1 MRTHSLILRVRDRT
15 QVGRRRRHFAP
26 INGLPQDRGKFNI
39 FRFSNVISLPLGLHY
54 KSNSHPWGSQI
65 LLLVDKN
72 FVELLKINTEVS
84 EGEIKILK
92 ALLVFGQVS
101 GFICMPYL
109 EWLVSSAYILGS
121 EYVRQCGKS
130 LIYISKTEEV
140 PKLFPGEHHIL
151 DISELTYKNLDDKS
165 VFDYLNKKQTI
176 DGWSNKSHSIS
187 IFVTKYRDLL
197 YQMPF

>member
-1 MRTHSLILRVRDRT
+1 M
-15 QVGRRRRHFAP
+15 
-26 INGLPQDRGKFNI
+26 
-39 FRFSNVISLPLGLHY
+39 
-54 KSNSHPWGSQI
+54 
-65 LLLVDKN
+65 
-72 FVELLKINTEVS
+72 ELFKINREVS

-101 GFICMPYL
+101 GFICMPHL

-121 EYVRQCGKS
+121 EYVRECGKS
-130 LIYISKTEEV
+130 LIYIKNRRG
-140 PKLFPGEHHIL
+140 PKIL
-151 DISELTYKNLDDKS
+151 EISELTYKNLDDKS

-176 DGWSNKSHSIS
+176 DGWSNKSYSIS